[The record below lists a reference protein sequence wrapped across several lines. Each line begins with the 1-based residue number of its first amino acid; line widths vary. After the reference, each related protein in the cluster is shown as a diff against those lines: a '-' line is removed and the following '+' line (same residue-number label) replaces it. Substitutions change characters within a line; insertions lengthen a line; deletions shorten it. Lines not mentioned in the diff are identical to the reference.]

1 MNMTTTADDFGGT
14 TWRPDK
20 GEHPRTLEGEVL
32 DIRVIEGSYDPYPLV
47 ELEDDNGCVWY
58 FHAFR
63 DVAQSE
69 LATCGP
75 QVGDRISVAYK
86 GIPPGKTYHLYRIR
100 KAGASARI
108 DWTQF
113 GTETPVRPELP
124 VDTRDLGGR
133 QGDRQEQAQTVLGDT
148 PPRDTKE
155 EEEADAPF

>member
-1 MNMTTTADDFGGT
+1 VTTEDKQDHGV

-47 ELEDDNGCVWY
+47 ELKDDDGCVWY

-113 GTETPVRPELP
+113 GTETPVQPELR
-124 VDTRDLGGR
+124 VDTRDLGRR
-133 QGDRQEQAQTVLGDT
+133 QAGRQEQAQTVLGDT
-148 PPRDTKE
+148 SLRDTKAE
-155 EEEADAPF
+155 EETDVPF